1 MGLSTNKLAPV
12 QEPVAQTVQEP
23 EPQPQPEIKPV
34 EKPEPEPEAELKF
47 EPVRPR
53 IRIPLTRQEKRR

>member
-1 MGLSTNKLAPV
+1 MGLSTKEPAPV
-12 QEPVAQTVQEP
+12 QEPVAQKVQEP
-23 EPQPQPEIKPV
+23 EPQPQPEIKPA
-34 EKPEPEPEAELKF
+34 EKPEP

>member
-1 MGLSTNKLAPV
+1 MGLSTKEPAQV
-12 QEPVAQTVQEP
+12 QEPVAQKVQKP
-23 EPQPQPEIKPV
+23 EPQPQPEIKPA
-34 EKPEPEPEAELKF
+34 EKPEPEP